1 LARFLNLDKQSAIA
15 PFRAGGAA
23 MPRVPLLL
31 LLAALA
37 AAPAFAQPLER
48 DSNRPGNDYT
58 STDLPAP
65 DPALCARACEQ
76 DARCR
81 AFTYIAP
88 GIQGPAA
95 RCWLKDGVPAAHP
108 DRCCVSGVK
117 GAPAAGLEQD
127 TDRPGANLRH
137 FDLPATDPELCRA
150 ECQRDPA
157 CGAFTYVHPGVQG
170 PRARC
175 YLKSGAPAAVASRC
189 CVSGLRGAPAAKTEE
204 APARAPAA
212 APVVVM
218 QPTLAVAVLPV
229 VDPSMR
235 AGTDMPGGDYRSL
248 DLPESEPV
256 PHACEAACRR
266 DPRCQAWTWLQP
278 GVQGPNARCW
288 LKSESRKPVANAA
301 CVSGE
306 LGPRHGTVT
315 GPASPPAAKAVLPA
329 QEMRDQLAHFD
340 RRWRGLVE
348 RRLPEGPV
356 ALVRTQDLAVRQENQ
371 RLRAKLSGPAALQAA
386 AAPPAPIGKLAQ
398 VKRVAPI
405 VPTASWQATPGA
417 IRDGTVWDGRYVL
430 IAGKGFGA
438 CGGKCSVRLEY
449 EEQVQQGE
457 VFTPGYKAPR
467 HAVELEPAL
476 GSWESAWQDE
486 LIVARVP
493 LLREPSLATKAHLVL
508 RRDAA
513 PAMALAQPVDLVLS
527 GPGLWYLDTVPNTG
541 DGRITAG
548 GEIVVRGAGFGAT
561 PGQIRLEVP
570 GLPGAAP
577 ALHVVTW
584 QDHAIHVRVPRVPGL
599 VEVHSARVHVKSGEP
614 PGREAFVGTSF
625 GPRMLITQ
633 VSGAEFLEFS
643 KGDEEKDGFEEQSG
657 VLYAT
662 HDPGCGNIGN
672 AGDDWFFR
680 NRPLPAGVAV
690 AGAYFV
696 QVAPNDTDASLDFLL
711 DEIQSWAEALGQYG
725 PVGVLKKW
733 CEYLFLAI
741 ASWIDPNVGS
751 YRLREI
757 EKASKES
764 PVFGLHWENTC
775 VGPYD
780 GVPIKYLA
788 TFYLSGPE
796 EVVPGTP
803 VGYVGGGTTLR

>member
-1 LARFLNLDKQSAIA
+1 MVKLRTL
-15 PFRAGGAA
+15 
-23 MPRVPLLL
+23 V
-31 LLAALA
+31 ALA
-37 AAPAFAQPLER
+37 LVAASPAFAQPLER
-48 DSNRPGNDYT
+48 DTNRPGNDYT
-58 STDLPAP
+58 HVDLAAP
-65 DPALCARACEQ
+65 EPERCARACEV

-81 AFTYIAP
+81 AFTYVAP

-95 RCWLKDGVPAAHP
+95 RCWLKDAVPAAHP

-117 GAPAAGLEQD
+117 GAPPVAVLQPAVVGAALAPGLERD

-137 FDLPATDPELCRA
+137 FDLPATDPELCRS
-150 ECQRDPA
+150 ECERDPA

-175 YLKSGAPAAVASRC
+175 YLKSGAPAAVASPC
-189 CVSGLRGAPAAKTEE
+189 CISGLRGAPAAKVEE
-204 APARAPAA
+204 APTRAPAA
-212 APVVVM
+212 PPTVAVMAPM
-218 QPTLAVAVLPV
+218 LAVATLPV

-235 AGTDMPGGDYRSL
+235 AGTDLPGGDYHVF
-248 DLPESEPV
+248 DLPESEPI
-256 PHACEAACRR
+256 PHACEAACRQ
-266 DPRCQAWTWLQP
+266 DPRCRAWTWLQP

-288 LKSESRKPVANAA
+288 LKDEMRKPAANAA

-306 LGPRHGTVT
+306 LGLRHGAVAT
-315 GPASPPAAKAVLPA
+315 PASPPAVKALPA
-329 QEMRDQLAHFD
+329 PQEMRDQLVTFD
-340 RRWRGLVE
+340 RRWRSLLE
-348 RRLPEGPV
+348 RRQPEGPGG
-356 ALVRTQDLAVRQENQ
+356 LVRAQDLAVRQDQQ
-371 RLRAKLSGPAALQAA
+371 RLLAKLGGPAAITAG
-386 AAPPAPIGKLAQ
+386 AAPPAAIGKPVQ

-405 VPTASWQATPGA
+405 VPTASWRATSGA
-417 IRDGTVWDGRYVL
+417 IADGAVWDGRYVL
-430 IAGKGFGA
+430 IAGRGFGA

-449 EEQVQQGE
+449 QEQIQQGE
-457 VFTPGYKAPR
+457 VFTPGYTAPR
-467 HAVELEPAL
+467 HAVELEPAR
-476 GSWESAWQDE
+476 GSWQDAWQDE

-493 LLREPSLATKAHLVL
+493 VLREPSIAPKAHLVL

-513 PAMALAQPVDLVLS
+513 PAMAVAQPVDLVLS
-527 GPGLWYLDTVPNTG
+527 GPGLWYVDTVPNTG

-548 GEIVVRGAGFGAT
+548 GEMVVRGVGFGAT

-570 GLPGAAP
+570 GLAGPAP
-577 ALHVVTW
+577 ALDVVTW

-599 VEVHSARVHVKSGEP
+599 VEVHAARVHVRSGEP

-633 VSGAEFLEFS
+633 VSGADFLEFT

-662 HDPGCGNIGN
+662 HDPGCGNVGN
-672 AGDDWFFR
+672 SGDDWFFR
-680 NRPLPAGVAV
+680 NRPLPEGVSV

-696 QVAPNDTDASLDFLL
+696 QVSPSDTDASLDFLL

-725 PVGVLKKW
+725 PAGVLKKW
-733 CEYLFLAI
+733 CEYVILAL

-751 YRLREI
+751 YRLQAI
-757 EKASKES
+757 ETPDPADAS
-764 PVFGLHWENTC
+764 FGLHWENAC

-803 VGYVGGGTTLR
+803 VGYVGGGTKLR